1 MSIWSPHPR
10 YFDAKGLVALRGEA
24 PLAQKVLERDARG
37 YRDHP
42 QFDRFKAAANPL
54 ADVAAPQTHPLFSV
68 LPGPIEDWEIR

>member
-1 MSIWSPHPR
+1 MSICSLPPR
-10 YFDAKGLVALRGEA
+10 YLDAKGLVALRGEA
-24 PLAQKVLERDARG
+24 LLAQKVLECDTRG
-37 YRDHP
+37 YRNHP